1 MGYCLNC
8 LDKPVFSAVP
18 KPLLT
23 EFGIHHRLES
33 CASCCYL
40 IRSTNLIDI
49 RLPKMHFV
57 INLRES
63 LKACQNQMIVVI
75 SDIVD
80 FFNIFKLK
88 CFKRR

>member
-1 MGYCLNC
+1 MWDFSGGGG
-8 LDKPVFSAVP
+8 PVP
-18 KPLLT
+18 T
-23 EFGIHHRLES
+23 YD
-33 CASCCYL
+33 CYL

-49 RLPKMHFV
+49 RLLKMHFV